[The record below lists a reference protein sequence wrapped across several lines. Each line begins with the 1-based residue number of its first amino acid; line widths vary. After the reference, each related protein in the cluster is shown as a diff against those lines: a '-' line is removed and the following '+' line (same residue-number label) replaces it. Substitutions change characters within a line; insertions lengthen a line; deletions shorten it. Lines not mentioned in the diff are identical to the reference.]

1 MHAISGNNTNSTRS
15 DCQVRITIDNLK
27 GQKVILK
34 SKVEK
39 LYGNSIIKLCNEVT
53 AFYEID
59 NYQIEIEDTGAL
71 PFVLAARLETAIKKL
86 KPSDKNFLLS
96 DPIKANVHISL
107 NSLHRSRLYLPGND
121 PKLMINAGI
130 YGADAI
136 ILDLEDSVSPEKKN
150 EARILVRNALRQ
162 IDFYGAEKMVRI
174 NQMPLGADDLKANVP
189 CNVDTI
195 LIPKVEKPDDVLLV
209 EKEIEKWIVPGDKK
223 KFLMPIIESA
233 LGIENAFEIASS
245 SKNIVALA
253 IGLEDYTADIGA
265 QRSAEGKESFYAR
278 SRIVNAAAAAGI
290 QAIDSVYSEFQD
302 LEELRKVAEESKALG
317 FVGMGCI
324 HPAQIK
330 VVNDVFSAN
339 ESEIEKAKTI
349 VLAFYDAQKNG
360 KSVVAVGSKMVD
372 PPVVKRALNVIE
384 NAIICNNLTKD
395 WREQNG

>member
-1 MHAISGNNTNSTRS
+1 MHATSGNINNSTRS
-15 DCQVRITIDNLK
+15 DCQVRFTIDNVK
-27 GQKVILK
+27 GQKIILK

-39 LYGNSIIKLCNEVT
+39 LYGIAIKKLCDELT
-53 AFYEID
+53 SFYEIEE
-59 NYQIEIEDTGAL
+59 YQIEIEDAGAL
-71 PFVLAARLETAIKKL
+71 PFVIAARLETAIKQL
-86 KPSDKNFLLS
+86 KPSNKNFLLP
-96 DPIKANVHISL
+96 DPIKSNGHISPT
-107 NSLHRSRLYLPGND
+107 SLRRSRLYLPGND

-136 ILDLEDSVSPEKKN
+136 ILDLEDSVSPEKKT
-150 EARILVRNALRQ
+150 EARILVRNALGQ

-174 NQMPLGADDLKANVP
+174 NQMPLGADDLKAIVP

-195 LIPKVEKPDDVLLV
+195 LIPKVEKPDDVFAV
-209 EKEIEKWIVPGDKK
+209 EKEIEKWSPDSRKF
-223 KFLMPIIESA
+223 FLMPIIESA
-233 LGIENAFEIASS
+233 LGIENAFEIACS

-278 SRIVNAAAAAGI
+278 SRIVNATAAAGI

-302 LEELRKVAEESKALG
+302 LEELKKVAEESKSLG

-330 VVNDVFSAN
+330 VVNDVFSPN
-339 ESEIEKAKTI
+339 ESEIEKAKSI

-384 NAIICNNLTKD
+384 YAIICNKLTKD
-395 WREQNG
+395 WRE